1 MWLDH
6 KKRYWKNKNVRL
18 GGVKASEAYEGKSRF
33 KSYLLFAMHI
43 SCSIRHSYCVSSLFC
58 HYLK

>member
-33 KSYLLFAMHI
+33 KSYLLYLPCIFPAQYGIHI
-43 SCSIRHSYCVSSLFC
+43 VCPVCFVTT
-58 HYLK
+58 